1 MDLKTYTID
10 ATGRP
15 LGRLAS
21 EIAVILIGKHKTDFV
36 PYKDSG
42 DVVLVKNIEK
52 IKFTGK
58 KLEQKKY
65 YHYTGYPGGLKVKK
79 LKELFEKTPKVVLI
93 KAVNRMLPKNKLR
106 KFRIK
111 RLKFVS

>member
-1 MDLKTYTID
+1 MASKIYTID
-10 ATGRP
+10 AANKP

-21 EIAVILIGKHKTDFV
+21 QIATLLIGKHKTGFV
-36 PYKDSG
+36 PYKDLG
-42 DVVLVKNIEK
+42 DIVLVKNIEK

-65 YHYTGYPGGLKVKK
+65 YHHTGYPGGLKTKK
-79 LKELFEKTPKVVLI
+79 LKELFEKNPKEVLI
-93 KAVNRMLPKNKLR
+93 RAVSRMLPKNKLR

-111 RLKFVS
+111 RLKFIP